1 MLVTG
6 SDAPSQNSQLLIL
19 AELIETVRNLHPI
32 ARREEIEMED
42 IDRRRLP
49 VEVVENALIVA
60 DVVNGQKFRCVQK
73 VTGAA
78 GVERGEVSILGP
90 TEPKR
95 GAPAP
100 GSERAPLRIDI
111 PERLRRS
118 QAGPRGRID
127 DQTRL
132 VSILRVRRAGNQFHA
147 LQRIGG
153 YLGREQFTLLVADG
167 LSVDH
172 NRN

>member
-42 IDRRRLP
+42 IGRRRLP

-60 DVVNGQKFRCVQK
+60 DV
-73 VTGAA
+73 
-78 GVERGEVSILGP
+78 
-90 TEPKR
+90 
-95 GAPAP
+95 
-100 GSERAPLRIDI
+100 
-111 PERLRRS
+111 
-118 QAGPRGRID
+118 
-127 DQTRL
+127 
-132 VSILRVRRAGNQFHA
+132 
-147 LQRIGG
+147 
-153 YLGREQFTLLVADG
+153 ADG

-172 NRN
+172 KRNLRVISQRMKKTVGIRRDCARAVSDRLAELASGIESR